1 MRKNRLSGAWGLIIW
16 SILCLLVFAMGIN
29 SLFSSNQED
38 VRYYLKDNKV
48 YGKSDNSDVA
58 IRILNI
64 IETDVQVD
72 NTLFYV
78 IETDNKVVLLE
89 SEKYDKDLKYIFD
102 NKDKLHTGEYYL
114 VVEKVP
120 ETESRG
126 GGRRRSSSRTFYNI
140 TPEFMKDATEPLIT
154 NIDIDLDKINKKVE
168 MFEYV
173 SLTRYKDSDK
183 LFFWFSAIFGVV
195 GVFLSFLTFW
205 IIRKNIKEYRE
216 LDEAFPELRGDFSS
230 IKTEAEYIDEKLKI
244 LVYRGYLI
252 MQYKGFSITKL
263 EDLMGI
269 EIKEIVRVSRKKER
283 YFYNITL
290 HYLDDGVGAENRIE
304 RFGLKKYKNRTMVHV
319 QEFKEF
325 ISKNHP
331 NIVIEIGRE

>member
-16 SILCLLVFAMGIN
+16 SILCLLLFAMGIN

-168 MFEYV
+168 VFEYV
-173 SLTRYKDSDK
+173 SLSRYKNSNK
-183 LFFWFSAIFGVV
+183 SFFGFSSILGVV
-195 GVFLSFLTFW
+195 GTLLGFLAFW
-205 IIRKNIKEYRE
+205 KIRKNIKEYRE
-216 LDEAFPELRGDFSS
+216 LDEAFPELRGDFST
-230 IKTEAEYIDEKLKI
+230 IKTDAEYIDEKLRM
-244 LVYRGYLI
+244 LVYKGYLI
-252 MQYKGFSITKL
+252 IYYKGFSITRLSDLKVIQINKVVTKNVWIKRDSYNIDLYYL
-263 EDLMGI
+263 EDADG
-269 EIKEIVRVSRKKER
+269 ESRVESWL
-283 YFYNITL
+283 I
-290 HYLDDGVGAENRIE
+290 
-304 RFGLKKYKNRTMVHV
+304 KKYGKETSARAR
-319 QEFKEF
+319 EFKEF
-325 ISKNHP
+325 MSKNHSRLGVR
-331 NIVIEIGRE
+331 IMSS

>member
-1 MRKNRLSGAWGLIIW
+1 MKKNRLSGTLGYII
-16 SILCLLVFAMGIN
+16 SAALCFGVFAFGVN
-29 SLFSSNQED
+29 SLLASNQED
-38 VRYYLKDNKV
+38 VQRYLRDNQI
-48 YGKSDNSDVA
+48 YGKSDEVDIVVK
-58 IRILNI
+58 ILNI

-72 NTLFYV
+72 DTLMYI
-78 IETDNKVVLLE
+78 IETDEKVVLLE

-102 NKDKLHTGEYYL
+102 NKEKLKSGDYYL
-114 VVEKVP
+114 AVRKVSPTEK
-120 ETESRG
+120 RG
-126 GGRRRSSSRTFYNI
+126 RKGRRTFYNI
-140 TPEFMKDATEPLIT
+140 TPEFMKDTTEPLIT

-290 HYLDDGVGAENRIE
+290 HYLDGVGAENRIE

-319 QEFKEF
+319 QKFKEF

-331 NIVIEIGRE
+331 NIVIEISRE